1 MEHLLFA
8 GDLRHRNRDAGVD
21 VADDEA
27 DLVALDQ
34 LARLLYAGADI
45 VGGVFDQKLDW
56 PAENAA
62 FLVDFLSGKFCA
74 DDFALR
80 DRGIGAGDWI
90 DHADADRGLASGL
103 DDVRGSKLHRS
114 NRGAGL
120 EDRPSVDPRGP

>member
-8 GDLRHRNRDAGVD
+8 GDLRHRNRDTGVD

-62 FLVDFLSGKFCA
+62 FLVDFLGRKFRA
-74 DDFALR
+74 YHFALR
-80 DRGIGAGDWI
+80 DGRISSSDRI
-90 DHADADRGLASGL
+90 DHADADRGLTSGL

-114 NRGAGL
+114 NRG
-120 EDRPSVDPRGP
+120 